1 MSDGV
6 IKETKC
12 TRCVLSPVCA
22 KKDTY
27 AKMQEAVDKAMSY
40 FAQDFI
46 KPVEV
51 VCKYYK
57 KKPDVT
63 DRNVN

>member
-1 MSDGV
+1 MNGCV
-6 IKETKC
+6 KEIKC

-27 AKMQEAVDKAMSY
+27 AKMQEAVDNAMSY

-63 DRNVN
+63 YKNVD